1 MTDQDLLALVRQ
13 SLAKVA
19 PETATM
25 EIAADA
31 PLREEYDLDSMDFL
45 NFIIGLHKATGVEIP
60 EIDYPK
66 LGTIAGAVAYL
77 AERRGQT

>member
-66 LGTIAGAVAYL
+66 LATIAGAVAYL